1 MDYQEMYRLPIINK
15 TISTSALNLPI
26 GYENGFMY
34 KLPKIQGSLGNED
47 ILEDLEARQ
56 ESILKQLDTLKNRIE
71 DLKVNPDIGVTVSIK
86 PLRLVPD

>member
-86 PLRLVPD
+86 PLHLVPD